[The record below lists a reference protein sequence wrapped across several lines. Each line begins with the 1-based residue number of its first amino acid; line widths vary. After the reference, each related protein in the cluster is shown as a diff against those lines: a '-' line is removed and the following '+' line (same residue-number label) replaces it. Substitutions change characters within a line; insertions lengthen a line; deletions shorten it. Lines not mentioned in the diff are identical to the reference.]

1 MKQFLINLVTG
12 DTITLECETDAAA
25 KHMFDSI
32 VTTVNDALSKKELA
46 LIQH

>member
-12 DTITLECETDAAA
+12 DAITLECETDAAV

-32 VTTVNDALSKKELA
+32 VQQSMMLFLKKSLS
-46 LIQH
+46 